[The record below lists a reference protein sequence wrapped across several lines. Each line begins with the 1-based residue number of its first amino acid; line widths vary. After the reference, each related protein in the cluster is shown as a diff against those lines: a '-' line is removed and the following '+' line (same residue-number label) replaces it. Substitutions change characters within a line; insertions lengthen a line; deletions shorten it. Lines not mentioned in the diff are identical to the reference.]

1 MSRARHA
8 PINFHPAASLP
19 SKTRPEQI
27 QVQPNGG
34 MERRRAGIAPL
45 EAHRHAQAPVT
56 GTFGLQITA
65 RARSSPCE
73 DPPQELASSN
83 SCCRPRS
90 SCREAQGDGQ
100 QRPGALFLLSCPL
113 SALAGRDL
121 ELQVLVH
128 HLRPLQEGHLLW
140 TRQLRP
146 RAVAELPRVPE
157 SPGIQSGAELAHG
170 RRCED
175 EQLRPRRR
183 SLRLVVRA
191 FFRSRMRLVGL
202 VRFLRG
208 VGRRANLWTP
218 TSTIAP

>member
-27 QVQPNGG
+27 QVQPHGG

-100 QRPGALFLLSCPL
+100 QRPGALFLLSCSL
-113 SALAGRDL
+113 SAPLCSPHIFHCTDFPSKDELDMALLAKNISPRLLFGLNKFEGVASEKSVRSFYGTIPRFIPCIVDMEARSVHSPAAIFHFSIYW
-121 ELQVLVH
+121 ELFSGLK
-128 HLRPLQEGHLLW
+128 
-140 TRQLRP
+140 TR
-146 RAVAELPRVPE
+146 
-157 SPGIQSGAELAHG
+157 
-170 RRCED
+170 
-175 EQLRPRRR
+175 
-183 SLRLVVRA
+183 
-191 FFRSRMRLVGL
+191 
-202 VRFLRG
+202 
-208 VGRRANLWTP
+208 
-218 TSTIAP
+218 